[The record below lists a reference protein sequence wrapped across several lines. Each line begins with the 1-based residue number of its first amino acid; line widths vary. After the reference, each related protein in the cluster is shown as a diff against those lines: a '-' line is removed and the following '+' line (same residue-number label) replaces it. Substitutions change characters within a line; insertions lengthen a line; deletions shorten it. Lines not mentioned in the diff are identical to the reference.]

1 MHLYWTS
8 PSHLEEG
15 ILSSNIDP
23 QAGSF
28 SSRNCQAG
36 IFHKFLCDYIKSRT
50 FSSTL
55 RSSLMSS
62 EVTTHPWT

>member
-8 PSHLEEG
+8 LLHLEEET
-15 ILSSNIDP
+15 LTSSIDP

-36 IFHKFLCDYIKSRT
+36 IFHKFLCDYTESRI

-62 EVTTHPWT
+62 EVTTQT

>member
-8 PSHLEEG
+8 LSHLEEG
-15 ILSSNIDP
+15 TLNSSIDP

-36 IFHKFLCDYIKSRT
+36 IFHKFLCDYTESRT

-55 RSSLMSS
+55 RSSLTSS
-62 EVTTHPWT
+62 AVTTHPWT